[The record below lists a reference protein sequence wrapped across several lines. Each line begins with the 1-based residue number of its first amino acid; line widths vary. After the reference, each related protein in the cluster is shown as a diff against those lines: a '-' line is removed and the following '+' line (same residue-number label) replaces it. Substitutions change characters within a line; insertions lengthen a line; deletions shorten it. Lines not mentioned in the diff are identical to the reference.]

1 MTTNARAIYD
11 NVADSPDE
19 LAFRKGDLL
28 VVVDQNP
35 AGLEGQEWWLC
46 SLRGREK
53 PLMSGSLAWY
63 LLLYAVHKLGDLE
76 RINLLEEK
84 NSKDRIYKYG

>member
-1 MTTNARAIYD
+1 MSVDIEGWAN
-11 NVADSPDE
+11 
-19 LAFRKGDLL
+19 LL
-28 VVVDQNP
+28 PLGFYTIRFLKYYITYVPPRMFPYIQ
-35 AGLEGQEWWLC
+35 
-46 SLRGREK
+46 K

-84 NSKDRIYKYG
+84 KQQRQNL